1 MVYRPPQL
9 PIHPLGL
16 TRKTTCHSRSISPR
30 RVIVSHPPFCY
41 LGDMPFLPAVNERGI
56 TLVIDALDTN
66 TVLEVIARL
75 ALRHPVRVIVGGN
88 RFDAHQL
95 ARIIRRHT
103 VRLDETLERI
113 QQARPFTCFQAL
125 TLLEQTPSTMP
136 LVALDILTTFYDENI
151 SDAESIRLVNRVIAH
166 LQRLGQEAPVLVTC
180 RSVEAGTRAGLI
192 EMIQDT
198 ADDVYR
204 FDSPEESFQ
213 PPLW

>member
-1 MVYRPPQL
+1 MHTL
-9 PIHPLGL
+9 PTINQH
-16 TRKTTCHSRSISPR
+16 
-30 RVIVSHPPFCY
+30 
-41 LGDMPFLPAVNERGI
+41 GI
-56 TLVIDALDTN
+56 TLVIDAPDTN
-66 TVLEVIARL
+66 VILEVIARL
-75 ALRHPVRVIVGGN
+75 ALLYPVRVIVGGN

-103 VRLDETLERI
+103 LQLNETLEHI

-136 LVALDILTTFYDENI
+136 LVVLDILATFYDENI
-151 SDAESIRLVNRVIAH
+151 SDAESIRLVNSVIAH
-166 LQRLGQEAPVLVTC
+166 LQRLSQDAPVLVTC
-180 RSVEAGTRAGLI
+180 RSANATTRPGLI
-192 EMIQDT
+192 EMIQDA